1 MLGGKDVEL
10 RFRSGVQVAKDHGEM
25 ELTIGSRV
33 IGDGHPALLVAEL
46 SANHGK
52 SLELALETVDAAA
65 EAGADAIKLQ
75 TYTPD
80 GMTLNSDKPEFRIS
94 SGSLWDGRTLY
105 DLYSDA
111 YTPWEWHRE
120 IFERAQGWDM
130 EFFSTPFDAA
140 AISFLME
147 LRVSMMKVA
156 SFEITDPHFIFEVAS
171 AGLPI
176 AISTGIATESEIT
189 EAVGACHQSGNDQII
204 LTQCSSVYPAKVS
217 DANLRTMVDYR
228 AKYGC
233 LVGYS
238 DHTLGEASTL
248 AAIALGAALIEKH
261 FILDKN
267 LDSPDAPFSMDPN
280 EFKAMASNVRSTE
293 EALGSVT
300 YTLTAEEEANRA
312 FARSLFVVVDV
323 AAGEFLSQ
331 TNVRSI
337 RPGQGLA
344 PSRLHQLLGRR
355 FAVDVAAG
363 TPLSDHMVCPPSDTY
378 EPLA

>member
-1 MLGGKDVEL
+1 MA
-10 RFRSGVQVAKDHGEM
+10 RDHGKM

-80 GMTLNSDKPEFRIS
+80 GMTLNSDKIEFRIN

-111 YTPWEWHRE
+111 YTPWEWHHE
-120 IFERAQGWDM
+120 LFERAKSKGM
-130 EFFSTPFDAA
+130 EFFSTPFDVA
-140 AISFLME
+140 AIRFLTD

-156 SFEITDPHFIFEVAS
+156 SFEITDPNFIFEVAS
-171 AGLPI
+171 AGLPT
-176 AISTGIATESEIT
+176 AISTGIARESEIA
-189 EAVGACHQSGNDQII
+189 EAVDACRRSRNDKII
-204 LTQCSSVYPAKVS
+204 ITQCSSVYPAKLS

-228 AKYGC
+228 TKYEC

-238 DHTLGEASTL
+238 DHTLGEA
-248 AAIALGAALIEKH
+248 AAMAATALGAVLVEKH

-280 EFKAMASNVRSTE
+280 EFKAMVSNVRSIE
-293 EALGSVT
+293 EALGNVA
-300 YTLTAEEEANRA
+300 YTLSAEEEASRA

-323 AAGEFLSQ
+323 AAGEFLSD

-337 RPGQGLA
+337 RPGQGLS
-344 PSRLHQLLGRR
+344 PSRIHHLLGQR
-355 FAVDVAAG
+355 FATDVAAG
-363 TPLSDHMVCPPSDTY
+363 TPLSDHMVCPPDNT
-378 EPLA
+378 